1 MVKLIALALAALAI
15 LLVWTVYILAT
26 YCRRLKRDI
35 SEARA
40 GQAFYYQKYQDATA
54 DQSALAQ
61 ARAKHA
67 LYRRAR
73 NAEGALRLAERDLQ
87 TSHEHLKYYIE
98 YAADMEKMIQLKD
111 IEISEREEKNPVNEP
126 LLEAIRLQRDVIINK
141 CKQTRDLQ
149 SQLAAAKQQLAT
161 YSPPSTTLAEEQI
174 PQANEQ

>member
-1 MVKLIALALAALAI
+1 MLAAVFAI
-15 LLVWTVYILAT
+15 LELWTIYILAKYAT
-26 YCRRLKRDI
+26 RLKRDLD
-35 SEARA
+35 RA
-40 GQAFYYQKYQDATA
+40 QKSQAFYYQKYQEAIS
-54 DQSALAQ
+54 QLSAHAQ
-61 ARAKHA
+61 VRAKHE